1 MNLFL
6 LGFIIQLVIL
16 YGMILFSDY
25 LKELVMNHS
34 SMTRRRPVKVRIKK
48 P

>member
-1 MNLFL
+1 MNLLL
-6 LGFIIQLVIL
+6 LGFILQLVIL

-25 LKELVMNHS
+25 LK
-34 SMTRRRPVKVRIKK
+34 SMEGKAQVARRRPVKVRVKK

>member
-1 MNLFL
+1 MNLLL
-6 LGFIIQLVIL
+6 LGFIMQLVIL

-25 LKELVMNHS
+25 LKSVASRPTAL
-34 SMTRRRPVKVRIKK
+34 RRPVKVRSRK

>member
-1 MNLFL
+1 MNLLL
-6 LGFIIQLVIL
+6 LGFVVQLVIL

-25 LKELVMNHS
+25 LKAVATQKPS
-34 SMTRRRPVKVRIKK
+34 ASRRPVKVRMRK

>member
-1 MNLFL
+1 MNLLL
-6 LGFIIQLVIL
+6 LGFVIQLVIL

-25 LKELVMNHS
+25 LKAVQKPS
-34 SMTRRRPVKVRIKK
+34 ATRRPVKVRMRK

>member
-6 LGFIIQLVIL
+6 LGFVFQLVIL

-25 LKELVMNHS
+25 LKAVDSTKPPIE
-34 SMTRRRPVKVRIKK
+34 RRAVKVRIKK

>member
-1 MNLFL
+1 MNYLL
-6 LGFIIQLVIL
+6 LGFILQLVIL

-25 LKELVMNHS
+25 LKAVEGDVPAQ
-34 SMTRRRPVKVRIKK
+34 RRRPVKVRVKK

>member
-1 MNLFL
+1 MNIFL

-25 LKELVMNHS
+25 LKSDASQSRPL
-34 SMTRRRPVKVRIKK
+34 RRPVKVRIRKR
-48 P
+48 

>member
-6 LGFIIQLVIL
+6 LGFVIQLVIL

-25 LKELVMNHS
+25 LNSVISTPRAL
-34 SMTRRRPVKVRIKK
+34 RRPAKARIRKR
-48 P
+48 

>member
-6 LGFIIQLVIL
+6 LGFVIQLVIL

-25 LKELVMNHS
+25 LKSVGS
-34 SMTRRRPVKVRIKK
+34 SPKPVRRPVKVRIRKR
-48 P
+48 